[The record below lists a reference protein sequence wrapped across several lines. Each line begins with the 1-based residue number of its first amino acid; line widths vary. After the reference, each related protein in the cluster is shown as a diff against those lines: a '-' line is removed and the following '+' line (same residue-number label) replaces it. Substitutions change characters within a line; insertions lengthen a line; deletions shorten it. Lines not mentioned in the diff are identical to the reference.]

1 MPENIFLDGQGSFN
15 HSTKNAGTIKWG
27 EFNNAAVN
35 TGAIVLSAVFTGT
48 AVNSGT
54 IGDLMPVYAT
64 SVFKANS
71 GNWES
76 TYSTVQTNSAT
87 WGQGG
92 GGSSDWDSITN
103 KPTEFTPTTHTHHA
117 SAINAGVLDPARIP
131 VINTSIQVIVS
142 NGELADLT
150 NIQQDEVIEGAIVTT
165 SSGYR
170 YLYTGAGS
178 KTDAASY
185 IQLADITPDWSV
197 VANKP
202 SEFTPISHT
211 HSVSEIN
218 GLGSVV
224 TWVTT
229 NSGSVDPTLGNSAY
243 STVQSNS
250 ATWGQG
256 GGGSSDWDSIT
267 NKPTE
272 FNPSAHTHAV
282 SSVNGLQPVVTWV
295 TTNSG
300 SVDPTLGNS
309 AYSTVQSNSA
319 NWNIPNWNDIT
330 DVPTEFNPSAHTH
343 HASAINAGVLDPAR
357 IPVINTSIQV
367 ISQGGIGDL
376 TVAQQNTIV
385 QGAIVTTTDG
395 QRYVYVSGSKTS
407 TSSYI
412 TLADVTPDWTVIA
425 NKPST
430 FAPSSHTH
438 AVSSVDGLQPVV
450 TWVASNSS
458 APAIINYIFDNGTAP
473 ILANTKGN
481 ITLPSGFKITEWQVL
496 SDLVTTSTL
505 YLNKATFDSY
515 PTMTF
520 YGEMALSNGRKASGS
535 FTGVDNLSAN
545 DILEFAVITNSAS
558 TKLTISIK
566 GYKI

>member
-76 TYSTVQTNSAT
+76 TYSTVQ
-87 WGQGG
+87 
-92 GGSSDWDSITN
+92 
-103 KPTEFTPTTHTHHA
+103 
-117 SAINAGVLDPARIP
+117 
-131 VINTSIQVIVS
+131 
-142 NGELADLT
+142 
-150 NIQQDEVIEGAIVTT
+150 
-165 SSGYR
+165 
-170 YLYTGAGS
+170 
-178 KTDAASY
+178 
-185 IQLADITPDWSV
+185 
-197 VANKP
+197 
-202 SEFTPISHT
+202 
-211 HSVSEIN
+211 
-218 GLGSVV
+218 
-224 TWVTT
+224 
-229 NSGSVDPTLGNSAY
+229 
-243 STVQSNS
+243 SNS

-282 SSVNGLQPVVTWV
+282 SSVN
-295 TTNSG
+295 
-300 SVDPTLGNS
+300 
-309 AYSTVQSNSA
+309 
-319 NWNIPNWNDIT
+319 
-330 DVPTEFNPSAHTH
+330 
-343 HASAINAGVLDPAR
+343 
-357 IPVINTSIQV
+357 
-367 ISQGGIGDL
+367 
-376 TVAQQNTIV
+376 
-385 QGAIVTTTDG
+385 
-395 QRYVYVSGSKTS
+395 
-407 TSSYI
+407 
-412 TLADVTPDWTVIA
+412 
-425 NKPST
+425 
-430 FAPSSHTH
+430 
-438 AVSSVDGLQPVV
+438 GLQPVV

-545 DILEFAVITNSAS
+545 DILEFSVITNSAS